1 MPSGPP
7 ESPVDSFTPLAE
19 SLKGQGANG
28 AIMTRVIHTADTH
41 IGYRQY
47 NSPERRRDFLDAF
60 ERVLDDAIEMDVD
73 AVIHAGDVFHDRRPG
88 LPDLLGTISALRELA
103 AADVPFLAVVGNH
116 EDKRDAQWLDLFEE
130 LDLAIRLDETG
141 TVIGE
146 TTFYG
151 LDHVP
156 RSQRDQV
163 DYEFESPETDNTA
176 LVAHGLFEPFAHADW
191 DTEEVLE
198 QSNVD
203 FDVLLLGDNH
213 VPDTAQVD
221 GTWVTY
227 SGSTERVS
235 ASEEADRSYN
245 VVEFG
250 AEENAEDVR
259 ISRRGLPTR
268 EFEFVDVE
276 LHEGE
281 GLERVRDRV
290 AEYDCEDAV
299 VVVRVDGE
307 GKPIP
312 PATIEEFARERGAL
326 VARVN
331 DRREIEEEET
341 ELDISFADPDEA
353 VRERV
358 REMGL
363 SVAARGVDETV
374 RASDLADSNVRD
386 AVASEVRELIDD
398 GLEAFEPAGGEVSDE
413 AATAEPADGTDI
425 SDESTGNEG
434 AGEDSTTD
442 GAEAEPA
449 TDGANPAPDESDA
462 GEEAASDAG
471 EESPGDDGQVS
482 MEDYL

>member
-1 MPSGPP
+1 
-7 ESPVDSFTPLAE
+7 
-19 SLKGQGANG
+19 
-28 AIMTRVIHTADTH
+28 MTRVIHTADTH

-60 ERVLDDAIEMDVD
+60 ERVLDEAVEMDVD
-73 AVIHAGDVFHDRRPG
+73 AVVHAGDVFHDRRPG
-88 LPDLLGTISALRELA
+88 LPDLLGTISALRKLA

-151 LDHVP
+151 LDHIP
-156 RSQRDQV
+156 RSRRDRL
-163 DYEFESPETDNTA
+163 DYEFEPAETDHAA

-198 QSNVD
+198 ESNVD
-203 FDVLLLGDNH
+203 FDALLLGDNH

-227 SGSTERVS
+227 SGSTERAS
-235 ASEEADRSYN
+235 ASEETDRGYN

-250 AEENAEDVR
+250 TEEKEDVR

-276 LHEGE
+276 LREGE

-290 AEYDCEDAV
+290 GEYDCEDAV
-299 VVVRVDGE
+299 VVVRIEGE
-307 GKPIP
+307 GEPIP

-341 ELDISFADPDEA
+341 ELDISFSDPDET

-363 SVAARGVDETV
+363 SPAARGVDETV

-386 AVASEVRELIDD
+386 AVSSEVRELVDD
-398 GLEAFEPAGGEVSDE
+398 GLEAFEPADE
-413 AATAEPADGTDI
+413 EETDDGTTAEPADGTTAEPADGTAV
-425 SDESTGNEG
+425 SGDSTGNEG
-434 AGEDSTTD
+434 V
-442 GAEAEPA
+442 EA
-449 TDGANPAPDESDA
+449 DRDEQT
-462 GEEAASDAG
+462 
-471 EESPGDDGQVS
+471 PGDDSQVS

>member
-1 MPSGPP
+1 
-7 ESPVDSFTPLAE
+7 
-19 SLKGQGANG
+19 
-28 AIMTRVIHTADTH
+28 MTRVIHTADTH

-60 ERVLDDAIEMDVD
+60 ERVLDDAIEMDAD

-141 TVIGE
+141 TTIGE

-156 RSQRDQV
+156 RSQRERL
-163 DYEFESPETDNTA
+163 DYEFEPSETDTTA
-176 LVAHGLFEPFAHADW
+176 LVAHGLFEPFAHANW

-198 QSNVD
+198 ESNVD
-203 FDVLLLGDNH
+203 FDALLLGDNH
-213 VPDTAQVD
+213 VADTAQVD

-227 SGSTERVS
+227 SGSTERAS

-245 VVEFG
+245 VVEFD
-250 AEENAEDVR
+250 AEEKAEEVR

-276 LHEGE
+276 LREGE
-281 GLERVRDRV
+281 GIERVRDRV
-290 AEYDCEDAV
+290 AEYDCEESV
-299 VVVRVDGE
+299 VIVRVDGE
-307 GKPIP
+307 GEPIP
-312 PATIEEFARERGAL
+312 PATIEEFAHERGAL

-331 DRREIEEEET
+331 DRREIEAEET
-341 ELDISFADPDEA
+341 ELDVSFADPDEA

-363 SVAARGVDETV
+363 SSAARGVDETV

-386 AVASEVRELIDD
+386 AVASEIRELVDD
-398 GLEAFEPAGGEVSDE
+398 GLEAFEPADEVETDDGT
-413 AATAEPADGTDI
+413 TAEPADGTDV
-425 SDESTGNEG
+425 SGESTGNEG
-434 AGEDSTTD
+434 GEADSATD
-442 GAEAEPA
+442 GAEPA
-449 TDGANPAPDESDA
+449 TDETDGD
-462 GEEAASDAG
+462 EEA
-471 EESPGDDGQVS
+471 PGDDSQVS